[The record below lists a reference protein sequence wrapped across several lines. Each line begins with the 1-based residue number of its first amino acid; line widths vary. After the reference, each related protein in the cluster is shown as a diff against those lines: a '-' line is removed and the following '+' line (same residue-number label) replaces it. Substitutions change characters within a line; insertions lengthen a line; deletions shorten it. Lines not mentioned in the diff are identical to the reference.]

1 MPLSTKIFYLLSTVF
16 AVLEIYQISN
26 RKKLFFSNHK
36 PRGYAVFAVLKL
48 LYFVWI
54 PIGFFT
60 GFWIY
65 FIGLFALGVVK
76 VLVLKYFG
84 RVVVNSY
91 DIINALVS
99 VGLLSMIFYSAFL
112 R

>member
-1 MPLSTKIFYLLSTVF
+1 MSVLTKIFYLFSVVF

-26 RKKLFFSNHK
+26 RKKLYFSTDK
-36 PRGYAVFAVLKL
+36 PRGYAIFAVLKL

-60 GFWIY
+60 GSWIY
-65 FIGLFALGVVK
+65 FIGLFSLGVLK

-99 VGLLSMIFYSAFL
+99 IVLISMIFSSEFL